1 MRVSTSFLLALVTL
15 ILTTACTPDIKV
27 PVPEVKVPLP
37 PELIAAAAAAF
48 AAGNSDGGDSC
59 PTEEHDSATPTGEVD
74 NDHDGVTEAK
84 EVDWFDPFALH
95 GNMTV
100 FCPDS
105 CTIRMTLSNGFKWTW
120 QNPGSTDHLT
130 EFSFAGE
137 LLVPAFDHAEFYIAM
152 GGHIDGD
159 GQGYIDA
166 GEGNLLRFIS
176 KLPNGGK
183 EYVTFEEYQLSGMQ
197 IGHWLSMEIFH
208 IQTVDHTK

>member
-1 MRVSTSFLLALVTL
+1 MRVFINFTIALFTL
-15 ILTTACTPDIKV
+15 FVAACTPDIKV

-48 AAGNSDGGDSC
+48 AAGNSDEPC
-59 PTEEHDSATPTGEVD
+59 PPQEHEPATPVDGVD
-74 NDHDGVTEAK
+74 NDHDGITEAK
-84 EVDWFDPFALH
+84 EVDWFDPFTLH

-120 QNPGSTDHLT
+120 QNPGSTDRLT

-159 GQGYIDA
+159 GKGYIDA
-166 GEGNLLRFIS
+166 GEGNLLRFVS
-176 KLPNGGK
+176 QLPNGGGK
-183 EYVTFEEYQLSGMQ
+183 EYLTFEEYPLSGMQ

-208 IQTVDHTK
+208 IKTVDHTE